1 MKVKSLC
8 LPILADN
15 PFAKGDD
22 EDTLITEIA
31 LEDEGI
37 SDVPDEAEADDLRKH
52 ENVKVQYTRALAY
65 IRELTN
71 HTFLRAIY
79 HTSSHQAQIEYKEVQ
94 STFLIEHADD
104 ELEDGV
110 DPERFTAL
118 NIIAHIEKDCLCEND
133 KSLMLIQNTFN
144 ELIRHNGQSLL
155 KWLLIMLP
163 IQTRYR
169 KAMGGQDIDEDE
181 QKRVWKLHFAR

>member
-1 MKVKSLC
+1 MVSQTINKLFKPSAQFIGDASLNVELQDTMKVKSLC

-22 EDTLITEIA
+22 EDILITKIA

-37 SDVPDEAEADDLRKH
+37 SDVPNEAEADDLRKH

-79 HTSSHQAQIEYKEVQ
+79 HTSSHQAQIEYKD
-94 STFLIEHADD
+94 EHADD
-104 ELEDGV
+104 ELMYHTSSYI
-110 DPERFTAL
+110 PY
-118 NIIAHIEKDCLCEND
+118 
-133 KSLMLIQNTFN
+133 KSNRLF
-144 ELIRHNGQSLL
+144 
-155 KWLLIMLP
+155 
-163 IQTRYR
+163 
-169 KAMGGQDIDEDE
+169 
-181 QKRVWKLHFAR
+181 